1 METKKF
7 YLTSEFW
14 VAVAAVVGS
23 LSGAL
28 PIPPQYEGTV
38 AAVVAAAYAISRGLA
53 KSGVNPGEAAIDE
66 ADFDAQAELEQL
78 AASEDE

>member
-14 VAVAAVVGS
+14 VSVGAVVAS

-28 PIPPQYEGTV
+28 PIPDKYEGAI
-38 AAVVAAAYAISRGLA
+38 AAIVAAAYAISRGLA
-53 KSGVNPGEAAIDE
+53 KSGTAPVQN
-66 ADFDAQAELEQL
+66 
-78 AASEDE
+78 EDTSDQEV

>member
-28 PIPPQYEGTV
+28 PIPEQYEGAV
-38 AAVVAAAYAISRGLA
+38 AAIVAAAYAISRGLA
-53 KSGVNPGEAAIDE
+53 KSGVNPAEAELDE
-66 ADFDAQAELEQL
+66 AEFDAQAELEQL
-78 AASEDE
+78 ASEE

>member
-14 VAVAAVVGS
+14 IAVAAVVGS

-38 AAVVAAAYAISRGLA
+38 AAIVAAAYAISRGLA
-53 KSGVNPGEAAIDE
+53 KSGVNPVEAELDE
-66 ADFDAQAELEQL
+66 VEFDAEAELEQL
-78 AASEDE
+78 ASEE

>member
-14 VAVAAVVGS
+14 IAVAAVVGS

-28 PIPPQYEGTV
+28 PIPKQYEGAV
-38 AAVVAAAYAISRGLA
+38 AAIVAAAYAISRGLA
-53 KSGVNPGEAAIDE
+53 KSGVSPAETDLDGEE
-66 ADFDAQAELEQL
+66 FDVEAELEQL
-78 AASEDE
+78 ASEEK

>member
-14 VAVAAVVGS
+14 VAVGAVVGS

-28 PIPPQYEGTV
+28 PIPEQYKGAV

-53 KSGVNPGEAAIDE
+53 KAGVNPGEAAIDE
-66 ADFDAQAELEQL
+66 ADFDAQAELDQL
-78 AASEDE
+78 ASEE

>member
-14 VAVAAVVGS
+14 IAVAAVVGS

-28 PIPPQYEGTV
+28 PIPEQYEGAV
-38 AAVVAAAYAISRGLA
+38 AAIVAAAYAISRGLA
-53 KSGVNPGEAAIDE
+53 KSGVNPAEAELDE
-66 ADFDAQAELEQL
+66 RELDVEYELEQL
-78 AASEDE
+78 ASDDK

>member
-14 VAVAAVVGS
+14 IAVAAVIGS

-28 PIPPQYEGTV
+28 PIPHEYEGVV
-38 AAVVAAAYAISRGLA
+38 AGIVAAAYAISRGLA
-53 KSGVNPGEAAIDE
+53 KAGVNPGEAEIDE
-66 ADFDAQAELEQL
+66 SEFDVEAELEQL
-78 AASEDE
+78 KSDEA

>member
-14 VAVAAVVGS
+14 VAVGAVVGS

-28 PIPPQYEGTV
+28 PIPEQYKGAV

-53 KSGVNPGEAAIDE
+53 KAGVNPAEAEIDQ
-66 ADFDAQAELEQL
+66 ADFNAQAELDQL
-78 AASEDE
+78 SSSDQ

>member
-28 PIPPQYEGTV
+28 PIPEQYEGAV
-38 AAVVAAAYAISRGLA
+38 AAIVAAAYAISRGLA
-53 KSGVNPGEAAIDE
+53 KAGVNPAEAEMDE
-66 ADFDAQAELEQL
+66 FDVEAELEQL
-78 AASEDE
+78 ASEEK